1 MNRSAEYLST
11 KAFEAALRELGT
23 SQIRLEEVVR
33 AYQQAFP
40 HDALRPDMRRRL
52 QGAILSLCERGV
64 ISIPDC
70 DVVRCQDLELPSIVE
85 MSASAQFITTPR
97 DRLN

>member
-1 MNRSAEYLST
+1 MNQSAEHIST
-11 KAFEAALRELGT
+11 KAFEAGLRELGT
-23 SQIRLEEVVR
+23 PTVRLEQIVR
-33 AYQQAFP
+33 VYQQAFP
-40 HDALRPDMRRRL
+40 HDAMRPDMRQRL
-52 QGAILSLCERGV
+52 HSAIVSLCESGA

-85 MSASAQFITTPR
+85 MSASAQFITTSR